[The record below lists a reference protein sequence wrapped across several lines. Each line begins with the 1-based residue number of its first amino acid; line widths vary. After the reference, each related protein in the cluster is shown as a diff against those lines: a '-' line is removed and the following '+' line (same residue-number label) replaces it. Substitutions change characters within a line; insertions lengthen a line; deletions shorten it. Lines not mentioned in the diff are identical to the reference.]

1 MIMHENLN
9 QKQPT
14 NQATIQ
20 VVAERINSLHED
32 VTELRD
38 TMKESVKE
46 MSQAIQTLV
55 RLEEKQLAL
64 NQTAEETKQ
73 KFNTLESRVDILE
86 KDQPELKRM
95 KDWFY
100 KGVFALV
107 GAVGLFILK
116 FVGLF

>member
-1 MIMHENLN
+1 MN
-9 QKQPT
+9 T
-14 NQATIQ
+14 NPPQHDATIQ

-38 TMKESVKE
+38 TMKESVRE

-73 KFNTLESRVDILE
+73 NFKSLESRVDALE
-86 KDQPELKRM
+86 REQPMTKQVVSWVM
-95 KDWFY
+95 
-100 KGVFALV
+100 KGVYAIVAAAAMFVAKML
-107 GAVGLFILK
+107 GLY
-116 FVGLF
+116 